1 MKHLIFIFLA
11 SARGLPQLQETDRDV
26 AEVVAVLEAQLPED
40 IKDSVYNT
48 FQDVKNVIFT
58 IGLFIIARFLYVLD
72 SFILP
77 LYWT

>member
-26 AEVVAVLEAQLPED
+26 AEAQLPED

>member
-1 MKHLIFIFLA
+1 MKHLIFIALFFA
-11 SARGLPQLQETDRDV
+11 STRCLPQIQETDSDV
-26 AEVVAVLEAQLPED
+26 AEAQLPED

-48 FQDVKNVIFT
+48 FQDVKNVLFT

>member
-1 MKHLIFIFLA
+1 MKHLIFIALFFA
-11 SARGLPQLQETDRDV
+11 STRGLPQLQETDGDV
-26 AEVVAVLEAQLPED
+26 AEAMLPEN

-58 IGLFIIARFLYVLD
+58 IGLFIVARFLYVLD